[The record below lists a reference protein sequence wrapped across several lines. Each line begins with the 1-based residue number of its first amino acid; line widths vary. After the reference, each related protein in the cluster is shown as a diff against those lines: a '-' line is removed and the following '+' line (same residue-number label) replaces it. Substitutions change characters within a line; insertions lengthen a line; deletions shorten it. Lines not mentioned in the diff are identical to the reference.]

1 MTNVSRRRLLASG
14 GAAAAA
20 GATLPL
26 WTWAPSASIAG
37 AGDGLDP
44 EYVWDVRADPV
55 IARLYGEGLGKVAEV
70 NEILTSWTTNDQPLP
85 AGLPGYLEDFI
96 EEARSLPVWADQGK
110 LKLAGTFNEEEYGFF
125 LALLYT
131 LGSGLISCAI
141 KREAWSVYYSY
152 GGANMRER
160 IAKTTVLGYDVMDA
174 QGWTASGSLLV
185 NSVKTRMVHA
195 AVRHLLPQS
204 PRWASVGAGQEIPIS
219 QADILVTFHSLGTW
233 VMKKFTEWD
242 IAPGAELAD
251 AFLHA
256 WNVDLHLLGV
266 QDQYLPKD
274 WAAAYAQYDQVMG
287 PATGGTREGVELA
300 QALLDAVIGEGNPLL
315 RHELESLGRYVIG
328 DAYADMIAFDRD
340 PVLARVWAGAVPL
353 LVRSY
358 QSTVPDI
365 PLVSHLLPEAVHTFI
380 KIYFSPGDRAPIT
393 LPLSNRPE

>member
-1 MTNVSRRRLLASG
+1 
-14 GAAAAA
+14 
-20 GATLPL
+20 
-26 WTWAPSASIAG
+26 
-37 AGDGLDP
+37 
-44 EYVWDVRADPV
+44 
-55 IARLYGEGLGKVAEV
+55 
-70 NEILTSWTTNDQPLP
+70 
-85 AGLPGYLEDFI
+85 
-96 EEARSLPVWADQGK
+96 
-110 LKLAGTFNEEEYGFF
+110 
-125 LALLYT
+125 
-131 LGSGLISCAI
+131 
-141 KREAWSVYYSY
+141 
-152 GGANMRER
+152 MRER

-204 PRWASVGAGQEIPIS
+204 PHWTSVGAGQEIPIS

-242 IAPGAELAD
+242 IAPGTELAD

-300 QALLDAVIGEGNPLL
+300 QALLDAVIGQGNPLL